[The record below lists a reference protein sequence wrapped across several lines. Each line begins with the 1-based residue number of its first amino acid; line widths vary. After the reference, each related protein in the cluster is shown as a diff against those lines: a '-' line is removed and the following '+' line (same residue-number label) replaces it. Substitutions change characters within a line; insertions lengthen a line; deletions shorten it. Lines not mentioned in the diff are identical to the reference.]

1 MNANADSDNVVKTGT
16 TTIGLKIKDGVVLAT
31 DQRATMG
38 NLIANS
44 HVQKVYPLSDNIG
57 MTISGLVGDA
67 QLMVRFMSSQISLYE
82 MQKGA
87 KISMV
92 RFMSSQI
99 SLYEMQKGAKISVQ
113 TAATLMG
120 SVIRQGFYLGPI
132 LAGVDRTGGHV
143 FSVDGAGGVIEDDYT
158 SSGSGSITAY
168 GALET
173 LYKPDMTEAE
183 AIDVAISGLNAARR
197 RDNYTGD
204 GMLILVFDSKGYH
217 WIDQSKIKKRCEEL
231 GFRYP
236 N

>member
-1 MNANADSDNVVKTGT
+1 MNANNMESDNVLKTGT
-16 TTIGLKIKDGVVLAT
+16 TTLAMTIKDGVILAT

-44 HVQKVYPLSDNIG
+44 NVQKVYPISDNIG

-67 QLMVRFMSSQISLYE
+67 QLMVRYMKSQISIYE

-87 KISMV
+87 P
-92 RFMSSQI
+92 
-99 SLYEMQKGAKISVQ
+99 ISVQ

-120 SVIRQGFYLGPI
+120 SVIRSGFYLGP
-132 LAGVDRTGGHV
+132 LVAGYDKTGGHV
-143 FSVDGAGGVIEDDYT
+143 FSVDGAGGVIEDKY
-158 SSGSGSITAY
+158 SASGSGSITAY

-173 LYKPDMTEAE
+173 LYKPNMTKDQ
-183 AIDVAISGLNAARR
+183 AINVAISGLNAARR

-204 GMLILVFDSKGYH
+204 GMLILFIGPNGYE
-217 WIDQSKIKKRCEEL
+217 WIPNDLIRKRCEEL
-231 GFRYP
+231 GFKYP

>member
-1 MNANADSDNVVKTGT
+1 MR
-16 TTIGLKIKDGVVLAT
+16 IKDGVILAT

-44 HVQKVYPLSDNIG
+44 NVQKVYPIADNLG

-67 QLMVRFMSSQISLYE
+67 QLMVRYMTSQIAIYE

-87 KISMV
+87 PM
-92 RFMSSQI
+92 
-99 SLYEMQKGAKISVQ
+99 SVQ

-120 SVIRQGFYLGPI
+120 SVIRSGFYLGP
-132 LAGVDRTGGHV
+132 LLGGYDKTGGHV
-143 FSVDGAGGVIEDDYT
+143 FSVDGAGGVIEDRYCA
-158 SSGSGSITAY
+158 SGSGSITAY

-173 LYKPDMTEAE
+173 LYKDNMTKEQ

-204 GMLILVFDSKGYH
+204 GMLILYIGPKGYE
-217 WIDQSKIKKRCEEL
+217 WIPNDLIRKRCEEL
-231 GFRYP
+231 GFKYP

>member
-1 MNANADSDNVVKTGT
+1 MSANISEHDNVVKTGT
-16 TTIGLKIKDGVVLAT
+16 TTLGMRIKDGVVLAT

-44 HVQKVYPLSDNIG
+44 NVQKVYPIADNLG

-67 QLMVRFMSSQISLYE
+67 QLMGRYMTSQIAIYE

-87 KISMV
+87 PM
-92 RFMSSQI
+92 
-99 SLYEMQKGAKISVQ
+99 SVQ

-120 SVIRQGFYLGPI
+120 SVIRSGFYLGP
-132 LAGVDRTGGHV
+132 LLGGYDKTGGHV
-143 FSVDGAGGVIEDDYT
+143 FSVDGAGGVIEDRYCA
-158 SSGSGSITAY
+158 SGSGSITAY

-173 LYKPDMTEAE
+173 LYKDNMTKEQ

-204 GMLILVFDSKGYH
+204 GMLILYIGPKGYE
-217 WIDQSKIKKRCEEL
+217 WIPNDLIRKRCEEL
-231 GFRYP
+231 GFKYP

>member
-1 MNANADSDNVVKTGT
+1 MSANISEHDNVVKTGT
-16 TTIGLKIKDGVVLAT
+16 TTLGMRIKDGVVLAT

-44 HVQKVYPLSDNIG
+44 NVQKVYPIADNLG

-67 QLMVRFMSSQISLYE
+67 QLMVRYMTSQIAIYE

-87 KISMV
+87 PM
-92 RFMSSQI
+92 
-99 SLYEMQKGAKISVQ
+99 SVQ

-120 SVIRQGFYLGPI
+120 SVIRSGFYLGP
-132 LAGVDRTGGHV
+132 LLGGYDKTGGHV
-143 FSVDGAGGVIEDDYT
+143 FSVDGAGGVIEDRYCA
-158 SSGSGSITAY
+158 SGSGSITAY

-173 LYKPDMTEAE
+173 LYKDNMTKEQ

-204 GMLILVFDSKGYH
+204 GMLILYIGPKGYE
-217 WIDQSKIKKRCEEL
+217 WIPNDLIRKRCEEL
-231 GFRYP
+231 GFKYP

>member
-1 MNANADSDNVVKTGT
+1 MSANNMESDNVLKTGT
-16 TTIGLKIKDGVVLAT
+16 TTLAMTIKDGVILAT

-44 HVQKVYPLSDNIG
+44 NVQKVYPISDYIG

-67 QLMVRFMSSQISLYE
+67 QLMVRYMKSQIAIYE

-87 KISMV
+87 PIT
-92 RFMSSQI
+92 
-99 SLYEMQKGAKISVQ
+99 VQ

-120 SVIRQGFYLGPI
+120 SVIRSGFYLGP
-132 LAGVDRTGGHV
+132 LVAGYDRTGGHV
-143 FSVDGAGGVIEDDYT
+143 FSVDGAGGVIEDKYS

-173 LYKPDMTEAE
+173 LYKPNMNKDQ

-204 GMLILVFDSKGYH
+204 GMLILFIGPNGYE
-217 WIDQSKIKKRCEEL
+217 WIPNDLIRKRCEDL
-231 GFRYP
+231 GFKYP